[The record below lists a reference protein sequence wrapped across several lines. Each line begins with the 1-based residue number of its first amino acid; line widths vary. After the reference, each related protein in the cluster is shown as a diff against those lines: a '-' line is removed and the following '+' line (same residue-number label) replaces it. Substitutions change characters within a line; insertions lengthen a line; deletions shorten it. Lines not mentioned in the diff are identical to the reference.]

1 MNAQSIGL
9 RGRRNASGDPKPVA
23 LTPTQ
28 LLDGLRSLIQNWL
41 KHFFWLSFA
50 LFCGSC
56 FARPLSSQTI
66 KAAQTPS
73 LGMPSDLAQALPPSQ
88 DVIPPT
94 PSPARPIAPTLPPLP
109 PPEQLLRPAPATPEP
124 ELEGTPDKIHVD
136 RYEVVGSSVFS
147 AQELAVITQPFTGDV
162 SFGALV
168 AARTAINDL
177 YVSRGYITTG
187 AYIPPQKLQ
196 NGVVIIQV
204 VEGGLEDIKILGTR
218 RLKPNY
224 VRSRLA
230 IAATKPL
237 NRDRLLQALQLLQL
251 NPLLKTV
258 SAELST
264 GTRPGQSLLT
274 VSVTEAPTRSLQIAL
289 DNGRSPSVGTFRRQ
303 LQFTEANLLG
313 LGDGLSLSYANTA
326 GSNAV
331 DTSYTVP
338 FNARNG
344 TISLSGGFAFNRVI
358 EAPFDVLDIQSNSSY
373 AEPSVRQPLLQTPTQ
388 ELAVGINA
396 SHRVSAATLLGGA
409 IGFPSLGADNQGRT
423 SITALR
429 LFQDYTQRS
438 NRFVLAVRSQ
448 FSFGL
453 NALGAT
459 NNPTSPDGRF
469 FAWRGQAQYV
479 RLLSPETLLLLRADT
494 QFTDRPLLTLEQF
507 SAGGQ
512 DSVRGYRQDLL
523 LADSGAFASAEL
535 RVPIV
540 RLPKLTSLL
549 QLTPFIDVGT
559 VGNRGGNANP
569 DPKTIASVG
578 LGLRL
583 QAGDRLTARFD
594 WGIPLVSVSGNK
606 QTLQENGLYF
616 SVVYSQTF

>member
-1 MNAQSIGL
+1 MNAQLIGL
-9 RGRRNASGDPKPVA
+9 RGRRSTSADPKFVA
-23 LTPTQ
+23 LTPAL
-28 LLDGLRSLIQNWL
+28 LLDSLCNLSQTGL
-41 KHFFWLSFA
+41 KHSFWLSFT
-50 LFCGSC
+50 LFASGC
-56 FARPLSSQTI
+56 FASPLSSQTI

-73 LGMPSDLAQALPPSQ
+73 LGMPSALAQALPPSQ

-94 PSPARPIAPTLPPLP
+94 LSPARPIAPSLPALP
-109 PPEQLLRPAPATPEP
+109 PPEQLLPPTPATPEP

-196 NGVVIIQV
+196 NGVIIIQV

-237 NRDRLLQALQLLQL
+237 NRDQLLQALQLLQL

-358 EAPFDVLDIQSNSSY
+358 EAPFDVLDIQSNSNY
-373 AEPSVRQPLLQTPTQ
+373 AELSVRQPLLQTPTQ
-388 ELAVGINA
+388 ELAIGVTA

-409 IGFPSLGADNQGRT
+409 IGFPSPGADNQGRT

-438 NRFVLAVRSQ
+438 SRFVLAVRSQ

-459 NNPTSPDGRF
+459 HNPTPPDGRF

-479 RLLSPETLLLLRADT
+479 RLLSPETLLLLRADA

-535 RVPIV
+535 RIPIL

-559 VGNRGGNANP
+559 VGNRSGNANP
-569 DPKTIASVG
+569 DPKTITSVG

-583 QAGDRLTARFD
+583 QVGDRLTARFD
-594 WGIPLVSVSGNK
+594 WGLPLVSVSGSK
-606 QTLQENGLYF
+606 RTLQENGLYF
-616 SVVYSQTF
+616 SVVYSRTF